1 MKKIMITL
9 CAVAFAA
16 VTQAAQLNWYTWG
29 YLNDGGAETDY
40 LTGGQA
46 YLIQVTD
53 AANFNVSDD
62 LIVTGGNIVDST
74 AFSAGEAA
82 GGWSTE
88 SLAGGQTYLFAI
100 VGTSDGVAGTTMPTT
115 GFYGVDMNGG
125 NETESGF
132 YEVVWNA
139 STGGD
144 ALSSE
149 SFAGLGINTAVGAV
163 PEPTSGLL
171 LLLGVAGLALRRRRA

>member
-1 MKKIMITL
+1 MKKIMIAL
-9 CAVAFAA
+9 CTVAFAA
-16 VTQAAQLNWYTWG
+16 AAQAAQLNWYTWG
-29 YLNDGGAETDY
+29 YLNDGSADTDY

-53 AANFNVSDD
+53 AANFAVADD
-62 LIVTGGNIVDST
+62 LTITGGSIVDSIG
-74 AFSAGEAA
+74 FSAGEAA

-100 VGTSDGVAGTTMPTT
+100 VGTSDGVAGNKMPTS
-115 GFYGVDMNGG
+115 GYYGVDLNGG
-125 NETESGF
+125 NDTASGF

-149 SFAGLGINTAVGAV
+149 SFAGLGINTAVV

-171 LLLGVAGLALRRRRA
+171 LLLGMAGLALRRRRA